1 MTKAQEIEMARTY
14 VADTERALSGYVA
27 CGWEGAPIYLEQV
40 RELAYWRA
48 ELARLT
54 AE

>member
-1 MTKAQEIEMARTY
+1 MTKAQEIEMCRTY
-14 VADTERALSGYVA
+14 VADTERALSGYEA
-27 CGWEGAPIYLEQV
+27 CGWVGQPIYFEQA

-54 AE
+54 A